1 MGDEHLPLGTFAVH
15 GQFSGR
21 PGRAPHGFAFGW
33 LLLAAGYAIM
43 DSIPATLWLARRDE
57 RWASRRWV
65 TGHVCLNFAILCL
78 FVDLLKDR
86 LFP

>member
-1 MGDEHLPLGTFAVH
+1 MSTYRWVSLLYTANFLVALAAH
-15 GQFSGR
+15 R
-21 PGRAPHGFAFGW
+21 MGFAFGW